1 MDIHS
6 FSDGICFACISR
18 LFTRVTNQIVQDVF
32 TITCDVVFNYPF
44 ISICRNERVAF
55 LNV

>member
-6 FSDGICFACISR
+6 FSDGICFACISC
-18 LFTRVTNQIVQDVF
+18 LFARVTNQIVQDVF
-32 TITCDVVFNYPF
+32 TITCDVVFNYPL

-55 LNV
+55 RNV